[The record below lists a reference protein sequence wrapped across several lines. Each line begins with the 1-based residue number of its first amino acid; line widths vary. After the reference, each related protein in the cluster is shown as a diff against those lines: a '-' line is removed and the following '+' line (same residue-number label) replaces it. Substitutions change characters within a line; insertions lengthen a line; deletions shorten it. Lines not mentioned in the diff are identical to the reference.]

1 MIYTAE
7 VIWMVRPIAL
17 DILILHESLG
27 QRSHPLVI
35 PCTIASGFHL
45 AQYVANHYSQMNDCG
60 STSPNFCITPHSLPE
75 SYSCQPSTP
84 YMLSTISYYNGVSDL
99 HRHECMEGQLD
110 RTSSKDSPSSNVGI
124 DLVLEKQK
132 DLIVGLVIEDV
143 FVLPS
148 EFQAKSTSD

>member
-1 MIYTAE
+1 
-7 VIWMVRPIAL
+7 
-17 DILILHESLG
+17 
-27 QRSHPLVI
+27 
-35 PCTIASGFHL
+35 
-45 AQYVANHYSQMNDCG
+45 
-60 STSPNFCITPHSLPE
+60 
-75 SYSCQPSTP
+75 
-84 YMLSTISYYNGVSDL
+84 
-99 HRHECMEGQLD
+99 MEGQLD